1 MESCWIFFSWFCLFV
16 AQLST
21 GNASRIIRGYHSL
34 LFVIKKKGFTLQY
47 KHLYGSPNPPP
58 PPPPSAHHLVSSIK
72 LTNNISEDSWPK
84 ERKQPKYGR
93 YQWETMLVPTNIV
106 YRSSYLTQ
114 ADTHL
119 KVQKKYK
126 YKFSSIFSFYTLKQI
141 EGENKR

>member
-1 MESCWIFFSWFCLFV
+1 MEMCWIFFSWFCLFV

-47 KHLYGSPNPPP
+47 KHLYGSPTPPP
-58 PPPPSAHHLVSSIK
+58 PPPTTLCHPSNWPTTSVKTLGQRKESNQNMGGTNERQCSSRQTCYNDLVTTYLPDTGWHPLKSS
-72 LTNNISEDSWPK
+72 
-84 ERKQPKYGR
+84 
-93 YQWETMLVPTNIV
+93 
-106 YRSSYLTQ
+106 
-114 ADTHL
+114 
-119 KVQKKYK
+119 KKFK